1 MSEQLNP
8 NQLALYFYPSC
19 PFCRRVLK
27 ALDKMG
33 LTPDLA
39 AGDAG
44 GIALKDT
51 LLDAGANDEL
61 IRGGGK
67 RTVPCLRIE
76 RDGEV
81 EWLYESLDIIAFLE
95 TQVKH

>member
-1 MSEQLNP
+1 
-8 NQLALYFYPSC
+8 
-19 PFCRRVLK
+19 
-27 ALDKMG
+27 MG

-39 AGDAG
+39 TGDAG
-44 GIALKDT
+44 GIVLKDT
-51 LLDAGANDEL
+51 LRDAHANDEL

-81 EWLYESLDIIAFLE
+81 QWLYESRDIINFIE
-95 TQVKH
+95 KQVKH